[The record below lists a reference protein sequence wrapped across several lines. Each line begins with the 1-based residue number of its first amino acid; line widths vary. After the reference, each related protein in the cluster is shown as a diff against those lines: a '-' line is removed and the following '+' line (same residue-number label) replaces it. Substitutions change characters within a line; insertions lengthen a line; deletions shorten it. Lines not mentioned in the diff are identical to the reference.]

1 MNRDRIADEIEA
13 DWLNGD
19 ISYVELQDAFRDELG
34 EEPYRP

>member
-1 MNRDRIADEIEA
+1 MNQDRIADEIEA

-19 ISYVELQDAFRDELG
+19 ISYREACEAMEELG